1 MSMLILRVA
10 VCPGWTVSGTTLAW
24 RLVTISSKPRL
35 SWDWAVT
42 GNPKI
47 KKEASK
53 APFIARDFC
62 PCLIEVTSFEFDR
75 RFAACPGLLVIAPF
89 QGEESVAGFVASTP
103 LK

>member
-35 SWDWAVT
+35 SCVRAVT

-62 PCLIEVTSFEFDR
+62 PCLIEVTSFELVR
-75 RFAACPGLLVIAPF
+75 RFAACPLGCVIAAI
-89 QGEESVAGFVASTP
+89 QGEESVAG
-103 LK
+103 LG